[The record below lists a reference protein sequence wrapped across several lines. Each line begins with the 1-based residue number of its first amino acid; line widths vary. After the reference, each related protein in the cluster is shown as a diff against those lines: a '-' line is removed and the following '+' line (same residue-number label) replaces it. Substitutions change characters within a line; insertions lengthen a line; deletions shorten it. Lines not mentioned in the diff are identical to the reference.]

1 MKNDSDKID
10 KSLLDLLVCPITKGP
25 LKYDEANSEL
35 ISEKANLAFPIE
47 DGIPI
52 MLIDKA
58 RTIK

>member
-1 MKNDSDKID
+1 MYIILSNYQDN
-10 KSLLDLLVCPITKGP
+10 V
-25 LKYDEANSEL
+25 KYDEANSEL

-58 RTIK
+58 RNIK